1 MREEG
6 SRPPSVL
13 SDALDKGSWGAFQIA
28 VLVLASLAFVVE
40 GLTNQLISLS
50 IPALMKAWNLP
61 REPFAA
67 PLAIGLI
74 GVAAGNALGGML
86 GDRTGRRGG
95 VIWSIV
101 LIGVMDLAASMVE
114 NVLVLSLVRFAAGLG
129 LGALIPNCVTLIAE
143 FTPQRRRAFAV
154 SLGLL
159 FIPLGIVLAG
169 YVASIVLPHYG
180 WPALFQVGGFLPL
193 IIAAFFWF
201 ALPESPRYLA
211 RDPATRQQLVA
222 MIQR

>member
-86 GDRTGRRGG
+86 GDRIGRRGG

-101 LIGVMDLAASMVE
+101 LIGVMDLAASMAG
-114 NVLVLSLVRFAAGLG
+114 NVLGLSLVRFAA
-129 LGALIPNCVTLIAE
+129 
-143 FTPQRRRAFAV
+143 
-154 SLGLL
+154 
-159 FIPLGIVLAG
+159 
-169 YVASIVLPHYG
+169 
-180 WPALFQVGGFLPL
+180 
-193 IIAAFFWF
+193 
-201 ALPESPRYLA
+201 
-211 RDPATRQQLVA
+211 
-222 MIQR
+222 